1 MTVKEFCVDIYSL
14 EGSSR
19 VLKANVV
26 ALLLVFPLLILL
38 ADIDDILLCV

>member
-1 MTVKEFCVDIYSL
+1 MTVRECPVDIYSL

-26 ALLLVFPLLILL
+26 ALLLVLPLLILL
-38 ADIDDILLCV
+38 ADIDDMLLCV

>member
-1 MTVKEFCVDIYSL
+1 MTVKECPVDICSL

-26 ALLLVFPLLILL
+26 ALLLALPLLILL